1 MQIDIVFWLLVFS
14 ALFKS
19 NSISFL
25 NLLPRAMGS
34 TAFSYKYSIALCEM
48 FVTFYTG
55 LVKSKCRKR
64 YLREL
69 IRL

>member
-55 LVKSKCRKR
+55 LV
-64 YLREL
+64 
-69 IRL
+69 